1 MIRQDSQTLQ
11 NQEQHE
17 KAENDTVLT
26 VREVAL
32 YLRMA
37 ESTVYRL
44 AQDRKLPGRKIGGMW
59 RFSRKELDRWLKQP
73 PGKEE
78 SPPE

>member
-1 MIRQDSQTLQ
+1 M
-11 NQEQHE
+11 QEQE
-17 KAENDTVLT
+17 KDGKAENDTVLT

-44 AQDRKLPGRKIGGMW
+44 AQERKLPGRKIGGMW

-73 PGKEE
+73 PDEGEL
-78 SPPE
+78 PPE

>member
-1 MIRQDSQTLQ
+1 LPTLQ
-11 NQEQHE
+11 NQEKQGNAD
-17 KAENDTVLT
+17 KDSVLT

-44 AQDRKLPGRKIGGMW
+44 AQDGKLPGRKIGGMW
-59 RFSRKELDRWLKQP
+59 RFSRQELDRWVTQP